1 MTTGFGQLS
10 ERQQEILREWLPG
23 AEVVRDHSWGL
34 VGTTVLEVLQAG
46 GRFVV
51 KAGDER
57 DRHLVREIRAHR
69 EWLEVWV
76 RQGRAPRLVRADA
89 GLKLLVTRY
98 LPGLL
103 VLGSGCEF
111 VPDTYRQAGELLA
124 GFHAQF
130 SMADD
135 GFEARAK
142 AKSLWWL
149 DQPHGI
155 DPTVVERL
163 REVVAGWPTPSVVC
177 VPTHGDWQ
185 PRNWLV
191 HDGVVSVIDF
201 GRTAVRPA
209 VTDFARLVAQQWRG
223 RPDLEAAFFEGYG
236 ERPGDVGAWQ
246 RDRVREAISTA
257 VWARQV
263 GDAQF
268 ERQGLRMIDDALAAV
283 G

>member
-1 MTTGFGQLS
+1 MTTGFEQLS
-10 ERQQEILREWLPG
+10 ERQQEVLGEWLPG

-46 GRFVV
+46 ERFVV

-57 DRHLVREIRAHR
+57 DRHLAREIRAHA

-89 GLKLLVTRY
+89 AVKVLVTRY
-98 LPGLL
+98 LPGVL
-103 VLGSGCEF
+103 VLGSEGEF
-111 VPDTYRQAGELLA
+111 APDTYRQAGELLA
-124 GFHAQF
+124 GFHGQF
-130 SMADD
+130 STVDED
-135 GFEARAK
+135 FEASAK
-142 AKSLWWL
+142 VKALWWL
-149 DQPHGI
+149 GQPHGI

-163 REVVAGWPTPSVVC
+163 GEVVACWPTPSIVC

-191 HDGVVSVIDF
+191 HEGVVSVIDF
-201 GRTAVRPA
+201 GRAAVRPA

-263 GDAQF
+263 GDEEF
-268 ERQGLRMIDDALAAV
+268 ERQGLRMIDDALAAL